1 MEGDWARLIRFMV
14 TSQLN
19 ESQYYGIRGTEVLN
33 LANYDEEGRVIA
45 RGKSQLV
52 LKTKEGKIQVLC
64 CCQIPCLTIR
74 LAVMANED
82 DIPVEADNEYA
93 DKVVGYLVDQIDAC
107 WKVLPEILNRSHLG
121 RMYIRKFERY
131 TATLHLG
138 GIREVGLND
147 IHKQPMRDELLRLNQ
162 LNFNHEHKREQWGKL
177 PLLNFSCN
185 EAKDGYNEYDC
196 CREESVDGDDSDNG
210 GDDNNSLDD
219 SNFEDDDYNSSEDDS
234 SSSDDD

>member
-1 MEGDWARLIRFMV
+1 
-14 TSQLN
+14 
-19 ESQYYGIRGTEVLN
+19 
-33 LANYDEEGRVIA
+33 
-45 RGKSQLV
+45 
-52 LKTKEGKIQVLC
+52 
-64 CCQIPCLTIR
+64 
-74 LAVMANED
+74 MANED

-138 GIREVGLND
+138 GIHDVGLGNF
-147 IHKQPMRDELLRLNQ
+147 HKQPMRDELLRLNQ

-177 PLLNFSCN
+177 PRINPNFN
-185 EAKDGYNEYDC
+185 RAKVGYKDSNC
-196 CREESVDGDDSDNG
+196 CKVKSVDDDYDYNG

-219 SNFEDDDYNSSEDDS
+219 NSLEDDDYSSSEDDS
-234 SSSDDD
+234 SSSDYDYSYW